1 MWYQYFQFN
10 RNRNS
15 TRSTQNALLWVM
27 IYSKIGYQN
36 IVDITKNRS
45 SGFGVQTGSHK
56 VLHFIAR
63 DFLPQPVV
71 QCIHGLESKLN
82 VKVLWFQGRVFNFG
96 NPEFYRHHIL
106 EKWVWWWNGMCLWIW
121 LVSISICRIGNASH
135 VGLILNLK
143 VGLYHPQRNFVFW
156 ESRDFIFGL
165 EIKSDRIRTWF
176 KPD

>member
-1 MWYQYFQFN
+1 MYPW
-10 RNRNS
+10 
-15 TRSTQNALLWVM
+15 TQ
-27 IYSKIGYQN
+27 
-36 IVDITKNRS
+36 
-45 SGFGVQTGSHK
+45 
-56 VLHFIAR
+56 
-63 DFLPQPVV
+63 
-71 QCIHGLESKLN
+71 SKLN

-121 LVSISICRIGNASH
+121 LVSILICRIGNASH

-176 KPD
+176 KPDQTSWNQISLLRWLHQKIITKSDQLKNPLILTSDIQEFADESNSEKFFFSPSGSFS